1 MDAIMPIAQN
11 IEKRPTTIEMTQKR
25 IVFIMP
31 VNFDMSG
38 CAVVVIST
46 INAGGVGTIRLY
58 DWSGMQKPKP
68 DRSYVQ
74 GRQPGSLRLLRR

>member
-38 CAVVVIST
+38 V
-46 INAGGVGTIRLY
+46 
-58 DWSGMQKPKP
+58 
-68 DRSYVQ
+68 
-74 GRQPGSLRLLRR
+74 LL